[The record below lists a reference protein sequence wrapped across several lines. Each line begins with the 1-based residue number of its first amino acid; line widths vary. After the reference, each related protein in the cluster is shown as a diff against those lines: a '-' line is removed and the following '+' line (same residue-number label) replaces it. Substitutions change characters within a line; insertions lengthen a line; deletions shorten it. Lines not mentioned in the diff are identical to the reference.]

1 MTSTMSTEEQLTI
14 RVRTSDDQEIIWSQ
28 KAVQRAGTLSDMHV
42 HADSDGVLIVDRPA
56 PAVCV
61 VTSICESEDES
72 VYSVADVALDQ
83 LMNAMEAAHYLAADG
98 AFSCLA
104 NELLRRMAG
113 KSVEALITLLIASTT
128 SRASLCSTDEA
139 MDALLCLSTDEAIP
153 ESERAS
159 LLTEPLFEP
168 EDNAGFKDSIQAAL
182 KHAPSALLRTLK
194 GVSTTW
200 RKRARFELCSR
211 TCHAEG
217 QPTPAR
223 HEEITCINAEY
234 LIRDGHPWEV
244 VTAGLQLPNLARLC
258 GYGFTVDVARVRAAD
273 LEVAEDED
281 ISAPL
286 LVGLGGEALRACIT
300 PGEGEVPQELLAL
313 AVASV
318 GSGEVAGLPVKRL
331 REEASLA
338 TLNLRDRGLGV
349 PGALVLVSLLPVM
362 GSLTTL
368 NLSVCGIGAEG
379 GVAIAEALRVNGS
392 LTELVMYKNQ
402 IGDEGA
408 KAIGAALAVNG
419 SLTSLN
425 ISANMIGPEGGVAIA
440 EALKVNGSLTSLDLE
455 GNYDDYENPDYN
467 GIGTKGG
474 KAIGAALAVNC
485 SLASLN
491 LFHNKMGD
499 AGAAAIAEALKV
511 NGSLTS
517 LNLLGNKIGCKTKET
532 LKEAAWQA
540 RLSVF
545 V

>member
-1 MTSTMSTEEQLTI
+1 MSTEEQLTI

-159 LLTEPLFEP
+159 LFVEPLFEP
-168 EDNAGFKDSIQAAL
+168 EDIAGFEDSTQATL

-217 QPTPAR
+217 KPTPAR
-223 HEEITCINAEY
+223 REEIACINAEY
-234 LIRDGHPWEV
+234 LIREERPWDA
-244 VTAGLQLPNLARLC
+244 VTAGRQLPNLARLC
-258 GYGFTVDVARVRAAD
+258 GYGFTGDVAMVRAAAPME
-273 LEVAEDED
+273 LLAWQWYMAAEDEEVE
-281 ISAPL
+281 SK
-286 LVGLGGEALRACIT
+286 ALRACIT
-300 PGEGEVPQELLAL
+300 PGQGKVPPKLL
-313 AVASV
+313 AVA
-318 GSGEVAGLPVKRL
+318 VATVQLWQ
-331 REEASLA
+331 
-338 TLNLRDRGLGV
+338 LGV
-349 PGALVLVSLLPVM
+349 PFINSELRI
-362 GSLTTL
+362 
-368 NLSVCGIGAEG
+368 CG
-379 GVAIAEALRVNGS
+379 
-392 LTELVMYKNQ
+392 
-402 IGDEGA
+402 
-408 KAIGAALAVNG
+408 
-419 SLTSLN
+419 
-425 ISANMIGPEGGVAIA
+425 
-440 EALKVNGSLTSLDLE
+440 
-455 GNYDDYENPDYN
+455 
-467 GIGTKGG
+467 
-474 KAIGAALAVNC
+474 
-485 SLASLN
+485 
-491 LFHNKMGD
+491 
-499 AGAAAIAEALKV
+499 
-511 NGSLTS
+511 
-517 LNLLGNKIGCKTKET
+517 
-532 LKEAAWQA
+532 
-540 RLSVF
+540 
-545 V
+545 